1 MRPNIF
7 WYTKSAFRCAYQ
19 GAGRPGSGFRD
30 RRTVIVMTQDALFT
44 KEAPPGP
51 KPISKGHWGTVV
63 LLSLIISVVA
73 VLIGTHKIQVG
84 PAAIVLFPIIW
95 AVVIGGLIGTQRI
108 RPISGASR
116 TVATLLLEIGIIVFL
131 ARLGTQIGPSLT
143 KFTELGP
150 AILLQEV
157 GHVFGTVIIALP
169 VAVALG
175 LGRVAIGATWSID
188 RESFLAYA
196 IQRFGVRSGEYRGV
210 FSVWLLGSLFGAVFI
225 SLLAG
230 FLGGLGIF
238 DPRALALGLGLGS
251 ASMMLGGVGALSLLY
266 PEQAGEIMALA
277 ALSNLITNIV
287 GFYAG
292 VFLSLP
298 LCRALYKFWSRL
310 FGRDDDG
317 ELITARHGTKA
328 GITPAA
334 PAESN
339 LQLSVETDP
348 PLKVT
353 PRVIFAAYAI
363 VGVSAVI
370 MNSVGTRSFVGS
382 DALGI
387 LVLLLLTG
395 LSFRLARLVP
405 SIPSSV
411 WVLAIT
417 TILSAPFLPTSA
429 WIAGLTQH
437 LDVILIGLPAL
448 TLIGL
453 TVGRDVSALKSL
465 SWKIILVAFL
475 TYSASFIAAAAIG
488 QFTLHL

>member
-1 MRPNIF
+1 MASKTQVIGQTSVP
-7 WYTKSAFRCAYQ
+7 
-19 GAGRPGSGFRD
+19 D
-30 RRTVIVMTQDALFT
+30 RHQQITR
-44 KEAPPGP
+44 
-51 KPISKGHWGTVV
+51 GHWATVV
-63 LLSLIISVVA
+63 VLSLLVSVAA
-73 VLIGTHKIQVG
+73 VLIGTHKFQLG
-84 PAAIVLFPIIW
+84 PAAVVLFPIIW
-95 AVVIGGLIGTQRI
+95 AVVIGGIIGTQRV
-108 RPISGASR
+108 RRLSGSSR
-116 TVATLLLEIGIIVFL
+116 AVATLLLEIGIVVFL
-131 ARLGTQIGPSLT
+131 AKLGTTIGPSLT

-157 GHVFGTVIIALP
+157 GHIFGTVILALP

-175 LGRVAIGATWSID
+175 LGRVAVGATWSID
-188 RESFLAYA
+188 RESYLAFA

-266 PEQAGEIMALA
+266 PDQAGEIMALA
-277 ALSNLITNIV
+277 AISNLVTNIV

-292 VFLSLP
+292 VFLALP
-298 LCRALYKFWSRL
+298 LCRRLYSFWSRL
-310 FGRDDDG
+310 FGRDDEG
-317 ELITARHGTKA
+317 KSTRQGRK
-328 GITPAA
+328 PAA
-334 PAESN
+334 ASN
-339 LQLSVETDP
+339 AQEKLPVAVEADP

-353 PRVIFAAYAI
+353 PRIAVLAYAI
-363 VGVSAVI
+363 VGVSALV
-370 MNSVGTRSFVGS
+370 MNVVGTKGFTGA

-395 LSFRLARLVP
+395 LSFRLARLLP
-405 SIPSSV
+405 SVPSSV

-417 TILSAPFLPTSA
+417 TILSAPFLPT
-429 WIAGLTQH
+429 AGLLAALTGH

-453 TVGRDVSALKSL
+453 TVGRDITALKAL
-465 SWKIILVAFL
+465 SWKIIIIALL
-475 TYSASFIAAAAIG
+475 TYSASFIAAAALG
-488 QFTLHL
+488 HFALDL

>member
-1 MRPNIF
+1 MASDARLIAQ
-7 WYTKSAFRCAYQ
+7 TTA
-19 GAGRPGSGFRD
+19 PG
-30 RRTVIVMTQDALFT
+30 QDQKIT
-44 KEAPPGP
+44 R
-51 KPISKGHWGTVV
+51 GHWLTVV
-63 LLSLIISVVA
+63 VVSLVVSVAA
-73 VLIGTHKIQVG
+73 VLIGTHKFQMG
-84 PAAIVLFPIIW
+84 PAAVVLFPIIW
-95 AVVIGGLIGTQRI
+95 AVVIGGIVGTQRV
-108 RPISGASR
+108 RRLSGSSR
-116 TVATLLLEIGIIVFL
+116 AVATLLLEIGIIVFL
-131 ARLGTQIGPSLT
+131 ARLGTQIGPSLV

-157 GHVFGTVIIALP
+157 GHIFGTVILALP

-175 LGRVAIGATWSID
+175 LGRVAVGATWSID
-188 RESFLAYA
+188 RESYLAFA

-230 FLGGLGIF
+230 FLGGLEIF

-277 ALSNLITNIV
+277 ALSNLVTNIV

-298 LCRALYKFWSRL
+298 LCRSLYRFWSRL

-317 ELITARHGTKA
+317 KSTSQLRKKA
-328 GITPAA
+328 
-334 PAESN
+334 AEASTSPDD
-339 LQLSVETDP
+339 LPVAVDVDP
-348 PLKVT
+348 TLKVT
-353 PRVIFAAYAI
+353 PWIAILAYAI
-363 VGVSAVI
+363 VGVSALV
-370 MNSVGTRSFVGS
+370 MNVVGTKSFSGT
-382 DALGI
+382 DALGL

-395 LSFRLARLVP
+395 LSFRLAKLVP
-405 SIPSSV
+405 SVPSSV

-417 TILSAPFLPTSA
+417 TILTAPFLPTA
-429 WIAGLTQH
+429 ALLTGITEH

-453 TVGRDVSALKSL
+453 TVGRDVKALKSL
-465 SWKIILVAFL
+465 SWKIVVVALL
-475 TYSASFIAAAAIG
+475 TYSASFIAAAALG
-488 QFTLHL
+488 QIALDW